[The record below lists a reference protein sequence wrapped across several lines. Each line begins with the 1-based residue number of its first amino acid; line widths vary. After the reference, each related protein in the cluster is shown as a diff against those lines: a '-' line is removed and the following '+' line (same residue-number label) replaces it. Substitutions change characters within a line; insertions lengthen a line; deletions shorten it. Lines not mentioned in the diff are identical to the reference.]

1 MHHPND
7 LSILYLDNHLIA
19 VCKPPGL
26 LTQPNDSGS
35 ESLMGQVKKWIKLE
49 YNKPGNVFL
58 GLVHRLDRN
67 VSGVV
72 LFARTS
78 KAASRLSEQFR
89 KKTIHKVYHTIVEG
103 SPSANRTTLVHYLRK
118 EKSMK
123 STVFN
128 RPEKGTQQSELE
140 YIILEN
146 RKTFSLLEV
155 RLRTGRFH
163 QIRAQLSFIGHP
175 ILGDKK
181 YGSIITLPDRQIALY
196 AYQLFFEHPIS
207 KEEVC
212 VEAPPPIIGRWSD
225 KTYYEFVA
233 NESRLDRN

>member
-1 MHHPND
+1 MPRPSD

-26 LTQPNDSGS
+26 PTQPDDSGS
-35 ESLMGQVKKWIKLE
+35 DSLVNQVKKWIKLE

-58 GLVHRLDRN
+58 GLIHRLDRN

-89 KKTIHKVYHTIVEG
+89 KKTIKKVYRTIVEG
-103 SPSANRTTLVHYLRK
+103 SPSPKQTTLSHYLRK
-118 EKSMK
+118 EKLLK
-123 STVFN
+123 SSVFK
-128 RPEKGTQQSELE
+128 RPEKDTQQAELE
-140 YIILEN
+140 YKTLEN
-146 RKTFSLLEV
+146 RKTSSLLEV
-155 RLRTGRFH
+155 RLHTGRFH

-181 YGSIITLPDRQIALY
+181 YGSTITLPERQIAL
-196 AYQLFFEHPIS
+196 
-207 KEEVC
+207 
-212 VEAPPPIIGRWSD
+212 
-225 KTYYEFVA
+225 
-233 NESRLDRN
+233 

>member
-1 MHHPND
+1 MPQPSD

-19 VCKPPGL
+19 VYKRPGL
-26 LTQPNDSGS
+26 LTQANDSGS
-35 ESLMGQVKKWIKLE
+35 ESLMDQVKKWIKFE
-49 YNKPGNVFL
+49 YQKPGNVFL

-89 KKTIHKVYHTIVEG
+89 KKTIQKVYRTIVEG
-103 SPSANRTTLVHYLRK
+103 SPSPEQAALAHYLRK
-118 EKSMK
+118 EKSLK

-128 RPEKGTQQSELE
+128 RPEKGTQQAELE
-140 YIILEN
+140 YKTLEN
-146 RKTFSLLEV
+146 RKTSSLLEV

-181 YGSIITLPDRQIALY
+181 YGSTITLPDRQIALY
-196 AYQLFFEHPIS
+196 AHQLVFEHPIS

-212 VEAPPPIIGRWSD
+212 VETLPPYHWPMD
-225 KTYYEFVA
+225 
-233 NESRLDRN
+233 

>member
-1 MHHPND
+1 MPQPID

-26 LTQPNDSGS
+26 LTQSDDSDC
-35 ESLMGQVKKWIKLE
+35 ESLVDQVKKWIKLE

-89 KKTIHKVYHTIVEG
+89 KKTIQKFYRTIVQG
-103 SPSANRTTLVHYLRK
+103 SPSPKQAALAHYLRK
-118 EKSMK
+118 EKSLK

-128 RPEKGTQQSELE
+128 RPEKATQQAELE
-140 YIILEN
+140 YKTLEN
-146 RKTFSLLEV
+146 RKTSSLLEV

-181 YGSIITLPDRQIALY
+181 YGSTITLPDRQIALY
-196 AYQLFFEHPIS
+196 AHQLVFEHPIS
-207 KEEVC
+207 KDEVC
-212 VEAPPPIIGRWSD
+212 VETLPPSHWPMD
-225 KTYYEFVA
+225 
-233 NESRLDRN
+233 